1 MRRSLITAATIALA
15 AASAHA
21 DEDTSVV
28 DSPDEPDEDEI
39 GDQAIGADLGIA
51 GGGRVTPGGLRIAGH
66 YIYQLSEQDWFAGTA
81 SFTYGGGDARCF
93 RDRMNTFLC
102 DHGFTD
108 GGSVEISANVRR
120 FFAARGSFRPFARA
134 GVGVALVRF
143 SGDDVSGL
151 AIPLH
156 AGGGV
161 RASVAPGIAVV
172 AQADVQLGF
181 GVFGHDLGV
190 EPQLGMT
197 VTAGAEFR
205 LR

>member
-1 MRRSLITAATIALA
+1 MRRRLVSALVLA
-15 AASAHA
+15 AAATSAQA
-21 DEDTSVV
+21 ETSLVR
-28 DSPDEPDEDEI
+28 SPDEPDQDEI
-39 GDQAIGADLGIA
+39 GDQAIGADLGVA
-51 GGGRVTPGGLRIAGH
+51 GGGRVTPGGLRVAGH
-66 YIYQLSEQDWFAGTA
+66 YLYQLSHQDWFDGTA

-93 RDRMNTFLC
+93 RDRMDTFLC

-120 FFAARGSFRPFARA
+120 VFAPRGSFHPFARA

-151 AIPLH
+151 ALPLH
-156 AGGGV
+156 AGGGI
-161 RASVAPGIAVV
+161 RARVAPGFAVV

-181 GVFGHDLGV
+181 GLFGHGLGV

-197 VTAGAEFR
+197 LTAGAEFR

>member
-1 MRRSLITAATIALA
+1 MRRRLVTALA
-15 AASAHA
+15 LAVTAASAQA
-21 DEDTSVV
+21 ETSSLV
-28 DSPDEPDEDEI
+28 SGPEAPDQDEI
-39 GDQAIGADLGIA
+39 GDQAIGADLGVA

-66 YIYQLSEQDWFAGTA
+66 YLYQMSRQDWFDGTA

-93 RDRMNTFLC
+93 RDRMDTFLC

-120 FFAARGSFRPFARA
+120 VFAPRGSFHPFARA
-134 GVGVALVRF
+134 GIGVALVRF

-151 AIPLH
+151 AFPLH
-156 AGGGV
+156 AGGGI
-161 RASVAPGIAVV
+161 RARVAPGFAVV
-172 AQADVQLGF
+172 AQADVQLGLGLF
-181 GVFGHDLGV
+181 GRGLGA

>member
-1 MRRSLITAATIALA
+1 MRRRLIAALTIAITAV
-15 AASAHA
+15 SAHA
-21 DEDTSVV
+21 ETDASVV
-28 DSPDEPDEDEI
+28 GAPDEPDQDEI
-39 GDQAIGADLGIA
+39 GDQAIGADIGIS
-51 GGGRVTPGGLRIAGH
+51 GGGRVTPGGLRVAGH
-66 YIYQLSEQDWFAGTA
+66 YLYQLSHQDWFDGTA

-93 RDRMNTFLC
+93 RDRMDTFRC

-120 FFAARGSFRPFARA
+120 MFAPRGAFHPFARA
-134 GVGVALVRF
+134 GLGVALVRF

-151 AIPLH
+151 AFPLH

-161 RASVAPGIAVV
+161 RASVAPGFAVV
-172 AQADVQLGF
+172 AQADVQLGI
-181 GVFGHDLGV
+181 GMFGHGLGA